1 MGLFGN
7 IFGGSDNEDNGVE
20 WSVLNS
26 LEQID
31 TIIEESANVPVVIF
45 KHSTRCSISSSALN
59 RFERGWDSNEAGE
72 LKPYFLDLI
81 SFRDVSNALARKLN
95 VEHQSPQIIVLKN
108 KKAVFN
114 TSHMSINFDDLK
126 QYV

>member
-7 IFGGSDNEDNGVE
+7 IFGGSDNEGNGVE
-20 WSVLNS
+20 WSILNS

-31 TIIEESANVPVVIF
+31 TIIEESVNVPVVIF

-81 SFRDVSNALARKLN
+81 SFRDISNTLARKLN

>member
-126 QYV
+126 KYV